1 MNRFGLI
8 LLILASATTNAT
20 AQILLRSASW
30 SSSAAER
37 ETSAISVLVVW

>member
-8 LLILASATTNAT
+8 LLILASVTTNAA
-20 AQILLRSASW
+20 AQALLRSVLW

-37 ETSAISVLVVW
+37 ETSAISVLAVW